1 MGRNLNLMAAC
12 VAGVL
17 LAMATTPSVAAE
29 QFSATEVVQLPDSQ
43 TLSAFDIS
51 FVDAQS
57 RSLSVSASR
66 VIGSSGISFG
76 TVLIANTDR
85 NVVTQELGLCP
96 PGSPLV
102 PVCEGL
108 QQLTGATT
116 IPQSIFVGDCSTPPA
131 RDDISGPNGSLIIQK
146 GANAEVWAGDGPVS
160 NPRCTTLAPTAT
172 SGLAK
177 PSTVKVFDVRTGA
190 FKGEVVTGTGLGTE
204 TPGIRRA
211 DELCYNP
218 VSNVV
223 LIANDDPAD
232 NFITFIGEDSLKVI
246 QRISFAGTD
255 PNALNLIANGIEQ
268 CAFNPRDGK
277 FYINLPNTTSTPTTL
292 ACGTTGAPPC
302 VNGVVLRISGEAPFR
317 VEAIVSDFRTGPLSS
332 SSVDCVG
339 GSGLKIGP
347 DHQIVIAC
355 SGANGLVIDDR
366 TGNAVSGGVLTGL
379 GGADEVWYNPGDN
392 DYFFGISTP
401 GDLGVANAGPPPSVD
416 GTFPSASGSHS
427 VAADSRRNQVYVP
440 IRGNLGTT
448 PTSTTTT
455 ICSTATDAFGNAG
468 SNNFGCIA
476 IYTAPNNRRAGP

>member
-1 MGRNLNLMAAC
+1 MGKNLNLMAVC
-12 VAGVL
+12 VAGAL

-29 QFSATEVVQLPDSQ
+29 TFSATNVVQLPDNQ
-43 TLSAFDIS
+43 ILSAFDIS

-66 VIGSSGISFG
+66 VIGSSGIPFG
-76 TVLIANTDR
+76 TVLVANTDL
-85 NVVTQELGLCP
+85 NVITHELGLCP

-102 PVCEGL
+102 PVCEEL
-108 QQLTGATT
+108 QHLTGATT
-116 IPQSIFVGDCSTPPA
+116 IPQSIFVGDCSTPPT
-131 RDDISGPNGSLIIQK
+131 RDDISGPNGSLIINK
-146 GANAEVWAGDGPVS
+146 GANVEVWAGDGPVT

-177 PSTVKVFDVRTGA
+177 PSTVKVFDLRTGA
-190 FKGEVVTGTGLGTE
+190 FKGEVVTGTGLGTK

-232 NFITFIGEDSLKVI
+232 DFITFIGEDSLKVI
-246 QRISFAGTD
+246 QRISFDGTD
-255 PNALNLIANGIEQ
+255 PNALNLLANGIEQ

-277 FYINLPNTTSTPTTL
+277 FYINLPNTGPSTLTTPL
-292 ACGTTGAPPC
+292 PGL
-302 VNGVVLRISGEAPFR
+302 VLRISGEFPFH

-332 SSVDCVG
+332 ASIGCGG

-355 SGANGLVIDDR
+355 GGANALVIDDR
-366 TGNAVSGGVLTGL
+366 TGNPVSGGVLTGL
-379 GGADEVWYNPGDN
+379 GGADEVWYNSGDD
-392 DYFFGISTP
+392 DYFFGISAAP
-401 GDLGVANAGPPPSVD
+401 NGPALGVANAGPPASVD
-416 GTFPSASGSHS
+416 GKFPSASGSHS

-440 IRGNLGTT
+440 VRGNLGTS

-455 ICSTATDAFGNAG
+455 ICSTATDVFGNAG

-476 IYTAPNNRRAGP
+476 IYTAPNDRRAGP